1 MGILNSRGK
10 GGLNIKIFEKLLHL
24 TKMITIPI
32 FKISSKI
39 LMLTECPLK
48 QYKIYYLINS

>member
-24 TKMITIPI
+24 TKLITIPI

-48 QYKIYYLINS
+48 KYKIYYLINS